1 MKRMTVTRWIGLG
14 IIAVCAALFAVTFG
28 FQSTPLGGSYYGPA
42 FFPRLLTV
50 FIALLALVLVVGGR
64 GGETSGDRPSGA
76 HGASDDDANDGRGD
90 PAEGGAAS
98 GRLVLRILLLTLGY
112 LLVMRPVGYFLST
125 VAYTFVSV
133 WMLRPKEHLHV
144 LWILVG
150 SIAFTY
156 ALQYLFGNVMNVML
170 PPGLLRW

>member
-1 MKRMTVTRWIGLG
+1 MKPMTVTRWIGLG

-28 FQSTPLGGSYYGPA
+28 FQTTPLGGSYYGPA

-50 FIALLALVLVVGGR
+50 FIALLALVLVVSGR
-64 GGETSGDRPSGA
+64 GDETSGDKPSGA
-76 HGASDDDANDGRGD
+76 PGASDDDAHDGRGD
-90 PAEGGAAS
+90 PAQRAAS
-98 GRLVLRILLLTLGY
+98 GRLVLRILVLTLAY

-125 VAYTFVSV
+125 VAYTFASV
-133 WMLRPKEHLHV
+133 WMLRPKEHLHA

-150 SIAFTY
+150 SIAFTF
-156 ALQYLFGNVMNVML
+156 ALQYLFGSVMNVML